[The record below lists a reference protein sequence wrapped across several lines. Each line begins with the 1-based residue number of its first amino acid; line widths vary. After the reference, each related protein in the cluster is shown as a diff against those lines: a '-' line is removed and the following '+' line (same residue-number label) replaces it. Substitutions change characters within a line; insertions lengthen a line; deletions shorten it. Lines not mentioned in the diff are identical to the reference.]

1 MGLAL
6 YPGSLKE
13 QAGSISANLEQD
25 NRNLLN
31 ILSNISQF
39 VSDDAL
45 RSEAWTSLK
54 NQLGNH
60 EAVVQGL
67 ICANEAVIR
76 ANDTMEAAI
85 GSEDLVEDE
94 LKDQIQSLERANSGM
109 ASIIGSL
116 ESCLSST
123 SVTSVCGSSYFSNTI
138 SMYEGWIS
146 MNQRQIERLEEKLAR
161 LYQIEN
167 DTKGLYDEA
176 DSLYEAAA
184 RGMEA
189 IGKGWN
195 ASLGVFEISN
205 GDSEWRTVISKEW
218 SKIQEEIYEKNT
230 IEVPIEF
237 VQQLLG
243 YGKKGI
249 DNHQTINLLINGV
262 RFKINRIGNKYYLQL
277 TGSFLESVMP
287 NKWKNIETFLKTEI
301 TDVDWRKVDMKRLVN
316 KGLRVG
322 HPNLQNI
329 NYRSLDDYLK
339 IFGSSHGSKL
349 RAAGDTFAGSLTDNI
364 RFWNDFKI
372 SNYLGSDISRLNKI
386 GKGLGAAGTILTVGA
401 DAYDNLFVDGE
412 FCPTVDGIQDTVTD
426 SAVDLGFSAG
436 SAAAGAAVG
445 SFFAPP
451 IGTAVGVIGGI
462 AVDLAVNTD
471 IFDVDGDG
479 EKDSVV
485 DMAKKGIDF
494 LCDSIGSLF
503 S

>member
-237 VQQLLG
+237 D
-243 YGKKGI
+243 K
-249 DNHQTINLLINGV
+249 
-262 RFKINRIGNKYYLQL
+262 
-277 TGSFLESVMP
+277 S
-287 NKWKNIETFLKTEI
+287 
-301 TDVDWRKVDMKRLVN
+301 DW
-316 KGLRVG
+316 
-322 HPNLQNI
+322 
-329 NYRSLDDYLK
+329 
-339 IFGSSHGSKL
+339 
-349 RAAGDTFAGSLTDNI
+349 
-364 RFWNDFKI
+364 
-372 SNYLGSDISRLNKI
+372 
-386 GKGLGAAGTILTVGA
+386 
-401 DAYDNLFVDGE
+401 E
-412 FCPTVDGIQDTVTD
+412 
-426 SAVDLGFSAG
+426 
-436 SAAAGAAVG
+436 
-445 SFFAPP
+445 
-451 IGTAVGVIGGI
+451 
-462 AVDLAVNTD
+462 
-471 IFDVDGDG
+471 
-479 EKDSVV
+479 
-485 DMAKKGIDF
+485 
-494 LCDSIGSLF
+494 
-503 S
+503 

>member
-237 VQQLLG
+237 V
-243 YGKKGI
+243 
-249 DNHQTINLLINGV
+249 H
-262 RFKINRIGNKYYLQL
+262 
-277 TGSFLESVMP
+277 VMP
-287 NKWKNIETFLKTEI
+287 NKWKNIETFLKAEI
-301 TDVDWRKVDMKRLVN
+301 TDADWRKIDMKRLVN
-316 KGLRVG
+316 NGLRVG

-471 IFDVDGDG
+471 LFDVDGDG